1 MRSWPTVKDHLLALG
16 ETPDWVVSLGKAIQQ
31 VTDCSTAIAAARAR
45 DLSRS
50 EDAGQGLEWFTR
62 GWLAL
67 ETANVKDLSP
77 MQRETVRLVLEGILE
92 KVKARYQENQ
102 DSGMYE
108 EA

>member
-31 VTDCSTAIAAARAR
+31 VTECSTAIAAARAR

-50 EDAGQGLEWFTR
+50 AEAGQGLEWFTR
-62 GWLAL
+62 GWIAL
-67 ETANVKDLSP
+67 ETAYVKDLSP

-92 KVKARYQENQ
+92 KVKARYRE
-102 DSGMYE
+102 DLGSGVQE